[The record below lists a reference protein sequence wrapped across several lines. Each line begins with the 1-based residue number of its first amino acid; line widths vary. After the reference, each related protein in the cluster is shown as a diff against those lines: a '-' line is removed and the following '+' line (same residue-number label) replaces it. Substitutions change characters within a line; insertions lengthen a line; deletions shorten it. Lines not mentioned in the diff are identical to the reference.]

1 MRIAMMFAAALALAP
16 PGTKAAEPWT
26 ASQVIQPA
34 ALAARLPDAA
44 SGKPAILYVG
54 PGVLYRSKHIPGAVF
69 AGPTGTAKGM
79 AVFRD
84 AAANVP
90 RTAEIVIYCGCCPWD
105 QCPNIRPAFN
115 ALVEMGYKEAK
126 VLALP
131 TSFHKDWIEKGY
143 PVETGLP

>member
-1 MRIAMMFAAALALAP
+1 MKPALLFAAALALAF
-16 PGTKAAEPWT
+16 GQSKTAEPWT
-26 ASQVIQPA
+26 AWQVVQPA
-34 ALAARLPDAA
+34 VLAARLSDANV
-44 SGKPAILYVG
+44 SKPAILYVG

-69 AGPTGTAKGM
+69 AGPAGTAKGM
-79 AVFRD
+79 AFFRQ
-84 AAANVP
+84 AIASIP
-90 RTAEIVIYCGCCPWD
+90 RTAEVVMYCGCCPWN

-115 ALVEMGYKEAK
+115 SLAEAGYKQAK